1 MVFMQIVK
9 VIVQDMEGV
18 EHSLD
23 GLSGWRLMEVI
34 RDYGLPIKAECGGAC
49 SCATC
54 HIYVEPEDLA
64 RLQPMSFEEIERL
77 DEAFEV
83 KPNSRLSCQII
94 LDDSMQGLKVQL
106 AAGSEP

>member
-1 MVFMQIVK
+1 MQIVK

-23 GLSGWRLMEVI
+23 GLAGWRLMEVI

-54 HIYVEPEDLA
+54 HIYVEPEDLE